1 MKKIKLIFVLS
12 LFCWKN
18 SSAQTP
24 IDTLAIQTELHAIYE
39 RDQKTRTGADSAAFM
54 QYIDSCNLVQ
64 VKMLLDKYGWMGR
77 SMIGDKANSALF
89 LVIQHANLETQLMYF
104 PLLQKSAEIGESKFS
119 NVALMQDR
127 ILMRQERKQ
136 IYGSQ
141 VVFNK
146 DTGAPEFYPIEDEKN
161 VNVRRAKIGMST
173 LEEYAKLF
181 GMEYS
186 VPKE

>member
-64 VKMLLDKYGWMGR
+64 VK
-77 SMIGDKANSALF
+77 
-89 LVIQHANLETQLMYF
+89 
-104 PLLQKSAEIGESKFS
+104 
-119 NVALMQDR
+119 
-127 ILMRQERKQ
+127 
-136 IYGSQ
+136 
-141 VVFNK
+141 
-146 DTGAPEFYPIEDEKN
+146 
-161 VNVRRAKIGMST
+161 
-173 LEEYAKLF
+173 
-181 GMEYS
+181 
-186 VPKE
+186 